1 MGISAA
7 LGSSALLPAGL
18 GFRNLVYNGNFDI
31 WQRGT
36 SFSTDNSA
44 TAIYTA
50 DRWCA
55 RALYPNSTAVQTI
68 TQESTNVLAGSK
80 YSLKSV
86 VATATVVNNSRMQLC
101 YTVEPADAIRYAG
114 KQMVLS
120 MQIKAIQNIDR
131 ATITTAYSTTG
142 GKSFDGTTISSTNF
156 TVNTSGFTT
165 CTVYFTLPAAATLTT
180 SGTIGFYITYT
191 RSSGSA
197 EVVGDGIY
205 LSQVQLEQNYQP
217 TPFEQ
222 RPYGVELQLCQRY
235 YYRYSNATLNGGGL
249 GYISG
254 FSSTRGFGYVHIPT
268 EMRGSITI
276 TPTSCQYDTLSLSN
290 AGNITALSTYP
301 TVANAANTTTL
312 MVDCTLSA
320 GATVGTLYHFRVA
333 SGGAIQFSAEL

>member
-1 MGISAA
+1 MGISSS

-36 SFSTDNSA
+36 SFSTDNAA

-55 RALYPNSTAVQTI
+55 RALYPNSSAVQTI
-68 TQESTNVLAGSK
+68 TQESTNVPAGSK

-120 MQIKAIQNIDR
+120 MQVKAIQNIDR

-180 SGTIGFYITYT
+180 SGTIGFYLTYT

-205 LSQVQLEQNYQP
+205 LSQVQLEANYQP

-222 RPYGVELQLCQRY
+222 RPIGVELDLCQRY
-235 YYRYSNATLNGGGL
+235 YRTFVGGFVGYSSNGIYEGNCINFGSPMRATPSVARISDTSINGFTTPFAQF
-249 GYISG
+249 ISVNG
-254 FSSTRGFGYVHIPT
+254 CEVIALANNT
-268 EMRGSITI
+268 
-276 TPTSCQYDTLSLSN
+276 
-290 AGNITALSTYP
+290 GNLRFVTNYS
-301 TVANAANTTTL
+301 AA
-312 MVDCTLSA
+312 
-320 GATVGTLYHFRVA
+320 
-333 SGGAIQFSAEL
+333 IEL